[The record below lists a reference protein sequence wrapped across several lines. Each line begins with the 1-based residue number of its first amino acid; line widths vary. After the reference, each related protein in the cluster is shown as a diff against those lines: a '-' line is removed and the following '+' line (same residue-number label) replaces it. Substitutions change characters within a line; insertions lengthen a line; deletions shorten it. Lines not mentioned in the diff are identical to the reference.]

1 MLWQPSLAVLTESL
15 VKEYTVMSL
24 SASFEMLL
32 SLANSKCVGKS
43 KCCSSWQI
51 QTMDEFTVMCVNV
64 RQNANAWDWQDAN
77 AFFWGEFRN
86 ILWGISNYCLGNFEI
101 SLGNFEKL
109 FGGISKYLWGI
120 SKRFWQ
126 IRNDGKMNFQC
137 KVN

>member
-32 SLANSKCVGKS
+32 SLANSKCVGNS

-77 AFFWGEFRN
+77 AFLGKFRNIYFEILFGEFRN
-86 ILWGISNYCLGNFEI
+86 GFGNFEMFWGI
-101 SLGNFEKL
+101 QML
-109 FGGISKYLWGI
+109 FGE
-120 SKRFWQ
+120 F
-126 IRNDGKMNFQC
+126 
-137 KVN
+137 